1 MKRTLGLTLLLFA
14 TLFSCMRQEKPLP
27 AELSRTES
35 VMWEHPDSALS
46 ILRSMPQSSLSSG
59 KNYAT
64 WALLLAQARDK
75 VYGKRLPD
83 SLNIPF
89 SDKLVQDAMDY
100 FEKEDDLK
108 RMAQAYYYKGQLLED
123 QKKLTE
129 AIPLFLKSKDI
140 MTRLDEPLFTY
151 LICQS
156 LGNTYRYQDLYEESL
171 VQLKDAYQYA
181 LRSGNGE
188 RISYAL
194 SELGRTYVHINE
206 MDSALFYFG
215 KSLENAKRLGNLELE
230 AMAMGELGFVYGK
243 LRLYENALQY
253 IRKEVDIK
261 QEISCRELPQAYYG
275 LGYVFFD
282 AGQLDSSKVYFLKSL
297 ETDNLYTIK
306 GAYDFL
312 SKIEEEQ
319 NKYTDAI
326 YYNKQYRIYS
336 DSIYVLTHTYDLA
349 ELQAR
354 YDHENERLLNIN
366 NQLKLEKTNQ
376 EIIGLFVTAV
386 LLILIIVYQYRVLR
400 KEKSLAHAR
409 EQIRIYKESIR
420 ENENRIKENEQLI
433 ATLNNKQQEIDEI
446 VSENKSL
453 LDQNAESHKEIE
465 KYEEL
470 LKSSYKKLDEQL
482 PYFDKLKDLK
492 EHPRYLKDA
501 DWSLIINWTNLQYHQ
516 FYTRLEKDFPDFSE
530 LDKRY
535 CCLIKMGFSSSQI
548 AVFANSLPESVS
560 KQKQRIKQRIKKSK
574 QIPSDVSFLLDQ
586 YLKEY

>member
-27 AELSRTES
+27 AELSRAES

-89 SDKLVQDAMDY
+89 SDKLDQDAMDY

-354 YDHENERLLNIN
+354 YDHERLLNIN

>member
-1 MKRTLGLTLLLFA
+1 MKTTLGLTLLLFA

-27 AELSRTES
+27 AELSRAES

-83 SLNIPF
+83 SLNIPS

-354 YDHENERLLNIN
+354 YDHERLLNIN

-492 EHPRYLKDA
+492 EHPKYLKDA

>member
-27 AELSRTES
+27 AELSRAES

-83 SLNIPF
+83 SLNIPS

-243 LRLYENALQY
+243 LRLYEIALQY

-354 YDHENERLLNIN
+354 YDHERLLNIAN
-366 NQLKLEKTNQ
+366 SLQMEKLQILKIAL
-376 EIIGLFVTAV
+376 
-386 LLILIIVYQYRVLR
+386 LLIICLLIIILFYQIYIFKKERLLVSI
-400 KEKSLAHAR
+400 KEKINVY
-409 EQIRIYKESIR
+409 EEK
-420 ENENRIKENEQLI
+420 IKENE
-433 ATLNNKQQEIDEI
+433 
-446 VSENKSL
+446 L
-453 LDQNAESHKEIE
+453 LIE
-465 KYEEL
+465 KNNARIDSLTLEQSKVVEL
-470 LKSSYKKLDEQL
+470 NKINEDLKKQNRLLHEQIEKGKQSLSSYFVKLGDQV
-482 PYFDKLKDLK
+482 PYFYRLKRIRSCPHFLK
-492 EHPRYLKDA
+492 EE
-501 DWSLIINWTNLQYHQ
+501 DWSVIRIWVNLQYNQ
-516 FYTRLEKDFPDFSE
+516 YADRLEKDFPEFTE
-530 LDKRY
+530 LDMQY
-535 CCLIKMGFSSSQI
+535 CWLIKMGFTTSEIATCMAINSASST
-548 AVFANSLPESVS
+548 
-560 KQKQRIKQRIKKSK
+560 KQKQRIKQRIKKSAL
-574 QIPSDVSFLLDQ
+574 VSQKDDFSLDQ
-586 YLKEY
+586 FIKEY

>member
-27 AELSRTES
+27 AELSRAES

-297 ETDNLYTIK
+297 ESDNLYTIK

-354 YDHENERLLNIN
+354 YDHERLLNIN

>member
-27 AELSRTES
+27 AELSRAES

-83 SLNIPF
+83 SLNIPS

-156 LGNTYRYQDLYEESL
+156 LGNTYSYQDLYEESL

-354 YDHENERLLNIN
+354 YDHERLLNIAN
-366 NQLKLEKTNQ
+366 SLQMEKSQILKIAL
-376 EIIGLFVTAV
+376 
-386 LLILIIVYQYRVLR
+386 LLIICLLIIILFYQRYILKKERLLVSI
-400 KEKSLAHAR
+400 KEKINVY
-409 EQIRIYKESIR
+409 EEK
-420 ENENRIKENEQLI
+420 IKENE
-433 ATLNNKQQEIDEI
+433 
-446 VSENKSL
+446 L
-453 LDQNAESHKEIE
+453 LIE
-465 KYEEL
+465 KNNACIDSLTLEQSKVVEL
-470 LKSSYKKLDEQL
+470 NKINEDLKKQNRLLHEQTEKGKQSLSSYFVKLGDQV
-482 PYFDKLKDLK
+482 PYFYRLKRIRSCPHFLK
-492 EHPRYLKDA
+492 EE
-501 DWSLIINWTNLQYHQ
+501 DWSVIRIWVNLQYNQ
-516 FYTRLEKDFPDFSE
+516 YADRLEKDFPEFTE
-530 LDKRY
+530 LDMQY
-535 CCLIKMGFSSSQI
+535 CWLIKMGFTTSEIATCMAINSASST
-548 AVFANSLPESVS
+548 
-560 KQKQRIKQRIKKSK
+560 KQKQRIKQRIKKSAL
-574 QIPSDVSFLLDQ
+574 VSQKDDFSLDQ
-586 YLKEY
+586 FIKEY

>member
-27 AELSRTES
+27 AELSRAES

-83 SLNIPF
+83 SLNIPS
-89 SDKLVQDAMDY
+89 SDKLVQDAIDY

-354 YDHENERLLNIN
+354 YDHERLLNIN

-492 EHPRYLKDA
+492 EHPKYLKDA

-516 FYTRLEKDFPDFSE
+516 FYTRLERDFPDFSE

-574 QIPSDVSFLLDQ
+574 RMPSDVSLLLDQ

>member
-27 AELSRTES
+27 AELSRAES

-83 SLNIPF
+83 SLNIPS

-275 LGYVFFD
+275 LGYVFFFVF
-282 AGQLDSSKVYFLKSL
+282 QLDSSKVYFLKSL

-354 YDHENERLLNIN
+354 YDHERLLNIN

-492 EHPRYLKDA
+492 EHPKYLKDA

-574 QIPSDVSFLLDQ
+574 RMPSDVSLLLDQ

>member
-1 MKRTLGLTLLLFA
+1 MKTTLGLTLLLFA

-27 AELSRTES
+27 AELSRAES

-83 SLNIPF
+83 SLNIPS

-354 YDHENERLLNIN
+354 YDHERLLNIAN
-366 NQLKLEKTNQ
+366 SLQMEKSQILKIAL
-376 EIIGLFVTAV
+376 
-386 LLILIIVYQYRVLR
+386 LLIICLLIIILFYQRYILKKERLLVSI
-400 KEKSLAHAR
+400 KEKINMY
-409 EQIRIYKESIR
+409 EEK
-420 ENENRIKENEQLI
+420 IKENE
-433 ATLNNKQQEIDEI
+433 
-446 VSENKSL
+446 L
-453 LDQNAESHKEIE
+453 LIE
-465 KYEEL
+465 KNNACIDSLTLEQSKVVEL
-470 LKSSYKKLDEQL
+470 NKINEDLKKQNRLLHEQTEKGKQSLSSYFVKLGDQV
-482 PYFDKLKDLK
+482 PYFYRLKRIRSCPHFLK
-492 EHPRYLKDA
+492 EE
-501 DWSLIINWTNLQYHQ
+501 DWSVIRIWVNLQYNQ
-516 FYTRLEKDFPDFSE
+516 YADRLEKDFPEFTE
-530 LDKRY
+530 LDMQY
-535 CCLIKMGFSSSQI
+535 CWLIKMGFTTSEIATCMAINSASST
-548 AVFANSLPESVS
+548 
-560 KQKQRIKQRIKKSK
+560 KQKQRIKQRIKKSAL
-574 QIPSDVSFLLDQ
+574 VSQKDDFSLDQ
-586 YLKEY
+586 FIKEY

>member
-27 AELSRTES
+27 AELSRAES

-83 SLNIPF
+83 SLNIPS
-89 SDKLVQDAMDY
+89 SDELVQDAMDY

-354 YDHENERLLNIN
+354 YDHDRLLNIAN
-366 NQLKLEKTNQ
+366 SLQMEKSQILKIAL
-376 EIIGLFVTAV
+376 
-386 LLILIIVYQYRVLR
+386 LLIICLLIIILFYQRYILKKERLLVSI
-400 KEKSLAHAR
+400 KEKINVY
-409 EQIRIYKESIR
+409 EEK
-420 ENENRIKENEQLI
+420 IKENE
-433 ATLNNKQQEIDEI
+433 
-446 VSENKSL
+446 L
-453 LDQNAESHKEIE
+453 LIE
-465 KYEEL
+465 KNNACIDSLTLEQSKVVEL
-470 LKSSYKKLDEQL
+470 NKINEDLKKQNRLLHEQIEKGKQSLSSYFVKLGDQV
-482 PYFDKLKDLK
+482 PYFYRLKRIRSCPHFLK
-492 EHPRYLKDA
+492 EE
-501 DWSLIINWTNLQYHQ
+501 DWSVIRIWVNLQYNQ
-516 FYTRLEKDFPDFSE
+516 YADRLEKDFPEFTE
-530 LDKRY
+530 LDMQY
-535 CCLIKMGFSSSQI
+535 CWLIKMGFTTSEIATCMAINSASST
-548 AVFANSLPESVS
+548 
-560 KQKQRIKQRIKKSK
+560 KQKQRIKQRIKKSAL
-574 QIPSDVSFLLDQ
+574 VSQKDDFSLV
-586 YLKEY
+586 Y

>member
-27 AELSRTES
+27 AELSRAES

-83 SLNIPF
+83 SLNIPS
-89 SDKLVQDAMDY
+89 SDELVQDAMDY

-354 YDHENERLLNIN
+354 YDHERLLNIN

>member
-27 AELSRTES
+27 AELSRAES

-75 VYGKRLPD
+75 VYGKRLPA
-83 SLNIPF
+83 SLNIPS

-354 YDHENERLLNIN
+354 YDHERLLNIAN
-366 NQLKLEKTNQ
+366 SLQMEKSQILKIAL
-376 EIIGLFVTAV
+376 
-386 LLILIIVYQYRVLR
+386 LLIICLLIIILFYQRYILKKERLLVSI
-400 KEKSLAHAR
+400 KEKINVY
-409 EQIRIYKESIR
+409 EEK
-420 ENENRIKENEQLI
+420 IKENE
-433 ATLNNKQQEIDEI
+433 
-446 VSENKSL
+446 L
-453 LDQNAESHKEIE
+453 LIE
-465 KYEEL
+465 KNNACIDSLTLEQSKVVEL
-470 LKSSYKKLDEQL
+470 NKINEDLKKQNRLLHEQTEKGKQSLSSYFVKLGDQV
-482 PYFDKLKDLK
+482 PYFYRLKRIRSCPHFLK
-492 EHPRYLKDA
+492 EE
-501 DWSLIINWTNLQYHQ
+501 DWSVIRIWVNLQYNQ
-516 FYTRLEKDFPDFSE
+516 YADRLEKDFPEFTE
-530 LDKRY
+530 LDMQY
-535 CCLIKMGFSSSQI
+535 CWLIKMGFTTSEIATCMAINSASST
-548 AVFANSLPESVS
+548 
-560 KQKQRIKQRIKKSK
+560 KQKQRIKQRIKKSAL
-574 QIPSDVSFLLDQ
+574 VSQKDDFSLDQ
-586 YLKEY
+586 FIKEY

>member
-27 AELSRTES
+27 AELSRAES

-83 SLNIPF
+83 SLNIPS

-194 SELGRTYVHINE
+194 SELGRTYVHKNE

-354 YDHENERLLNIN
+354 YDHERLLNIN

-492 EHPRYLKDA
+492 EHPKYLKDA

-548 AVFANSLPESVS
+548 AIFANSLPESVS

>member
-14 TLFSCMRQEKPLP
+14 TLFSCMRQEKLLP
-27 AELSRTES
+27 AELSRAES

-83 SLNIPF
+83 SLNIPS

-354 YDHENERLLNIN
+354 YDHERLLNIAN
-366 NQLKLEKTNQ
+366 SLQMEKSQILKIAL
-376 EIIGLFVTAV
+376 
-386 LLILIIVYQYRVLR
+386 LLIICLLIIILFYQRYILKKERLLVSI
-400 KEKSLAHAR
+400 KEKINVY
-409 EQIRIYKESIR
+409 EEK
-420 ENENRIKENEQLI
+420 IKENE
-433 ATLNNKQQEIDEI
+433 
-446 VSENKSL
+446 L
-453 LDQNAESHKEIE
+453 LIE
-465 KYEEL
+465 KNNACIDSLTLEQSKVVEL
-470 LKSSYKKLDEQL
+470 NKINEDLKKQNRLLHEQTEKGKQSLSSYFVKLGDQV
-482 PYFDKLKDLK
+482 PYFYRLKRIRSCPHFLK
-492 EHPRYLKDA
+492 EE
-501 DWSLIINWTNLQYHQ
+501 DWSVIRIWVNLQYNQ
-516 FYTRLEKDFPDFSE
+516 YADRLEKDFPEFTE
-530 LDKRY
+530 LDMQY
-535 CCLIKMGFSSSQI
+535 CWLIKMGFTTSEIATCMAINSASST
-548 AVFANSLPESVS
+548 
-560 KQKQRIKQRIKKSK
+560 KQKQRIKQRIKKSAL
-574 QIPSDVSFLLDQ
+574 VSQKDDFSLDQ
-586 YLKEY
+586 FIKEY

>member
-27 AELSRTES
+27 AELSRAES

-83 SLNIPF
+83 SLNIPS
-89 SDKLVQDAMDY
+89 SDELVQDAMDY

-194 SELGRTYVHINE
+194 SELGRTYVHKNE

-354 YDHENERLLNIN
+354 YDHERLLNIAN
-366 NQLKLEKTNQ
+366 SLQMEKSQILKIAL
-376 EIIGLFVTAV
+376 
-386 LLILIIVYQYRVLR
+386 LLIICLLIIILFYQRYILKKERLLVSI
-400 KEKSLAHAR
+400 KEKINVY
-409 EQIRIYKESIR
+409 EEK
-420 ENENRIKENEQLI
+420 IKENE
-433 ATLNNKQQEIDEI
+433 
-446 VSENKSL
+446 L
-453 LDQNAESHKEIE
+453 LIE
-465 KYEEL
+465 KNNACIDSLTLEQSKVVEL
-470 LKSSYKKLDEQL
+470 NKINEDLKKQNRLLHEQTEKGKQSLSSYFVKLGDQV
-482 PYFDKLKDLK
+482 PYFYRLKRIRSCPHFLK
-492 EHPRYLKDA
+492 EE
-501 DWSLIINWTNLQYHQ
+501 DWSVIRIWVNLQYNQ
-516 FYTRLEKDFPDFSE
+516 YADRLEKDFPEFTE
-530 LDKRY
+530 LDMQY
-535 CCLIKMGFSSSQI
+535 CWLIKMGFTTSEIATCMAINSASST
-548 AVFANSLPESVS
+548 
-560 KQKQRIKQRIKKSK
+560 KQKQRIKQRIKKSAL
-574 QIPSDVSFLLDQ
+574 VSQKDDFSLDQ
-586 YLKEY
+586 FIKEY

>member
-27 AELSRTES
+27 AELSRAES

-83 SLNIPF
+83 SLNIPS
-89 SDKLVQDAMDY
+89 SDELVQDAMDY

-354 YDHENERLLNIN
+354 YDHERLLNIAN
-366 NQLKLEKTNQ
+366 SLQMEKLQILKIAL
-376 EIIGLFVTAV
+376 
-386 LLILIIVYQYRVLR
+386 LLIICLLIIILFYQIYIFKKERLLVSI
-400 KEKSLAHAR
+400 KEKINVY
-409 EQIRIYKESIR
+409 EEK
-420 ENENRIKENEQLI
+420 IKENE
-433 ATLNNKQQEIDEI
+433 
-446 VSENKSL
+446 L
-453 LDQNAESHKEIE
+453 LIE
-465 KYEEL
+465 KNNARIGSLTLEQSKVVEL
-470 LKSSYKKLDEQL
+470 NKINEDLKKQNRLLHEQIEKRKQSLSSYFVKLGDQV
-482 PYFDKLKDLK
+482 PYFYRLKRIRSCPHFLK
-492 EHPRYLKDA
+492 EE
-501 DWSLIINWTNLQYHQ
+501 DWSVIRIWVNLQYNQ
-516 FYTRLEKDFPDFSE
+516 YADRLEKDFPEFTE
-530 LDKRY
+530 LDMQY
-535 CCLIKMGFSSSQI
+535 CWLIKMGFTTSEIATCMAINSASST
-548 AVFANSLPESVS
+548 
-560 KQKQRIKQRIKKSK
+560 KQKQRIKQRIKKSAL
-574 QIPSDVSFLLDQ
+574 VSQKDDFSLDQ
-586 YLKEY
+586 FIKEY

>member
-27 AELSRTES
+27 AELSRAES

-83 SLNIPF
+83 SLNIPS

-336 DSIYVLTHTYDLA
+336 DSISVLTHTYDLA

-354 YDHENERLLNIN
+354 YDHERLLNIAN
-366 NQLKLEKTNQ
+366 SLQMEKSQILKIAL
-376 EIIGLFVTAV
+376 
-386 LLILIIVYQYRVLR
+386 LLIICLLIIILFYQRYILKKERLLVSI
-400 KEKSLAHAR
+400 KEKINVY
-409 EQIRIYKESIR
+409 EEK
-420 ENENRIKENEQLI
+420 IKENE
-433 ATLNNKQQEIDEI
+433 
-446 VSENKSL
+446 L
-453 LDQNAESHKEIE
+453 LIE
-465 KYEEL
+465 KNNACIDSLTLEQSKVVEL
-470 LKSSYKKLDEQL
+470 NKINEDLKKQNRLLHEQTEKGKQSLSSYFVKLGDQV
-482 PYFDKLKDLK
+482 PYFYRLKRIRSCPHFLK
-492 EHPRYLKDA
+492 EE
-501 DWSLIINWTNLQYHQ
+501 DWSVIRIWVNLQYNQ
-516 FYTRLEKDFPDFSE
+516 YADRLEKDFPEFTE
-530 LDKRY
+530 LDMQY
-535 CCLIKMGFSSSQI
+535 CWLIKMGFTTSEIATCMAINSASST
-548 AVFANSLPESVS
+548 
-560 KQKQRIKQRIKKSK
+560 KQKQRIKQRIKKSAL
-574 QIPSDVSFLLDQ
+574 VSQKDDFSLDQ
-586 YLKEY
+586 FIKEY

>member
-27 AELSRTES
+27 AELSRAES

-83 SLNIPF
+83 SLNIPS

-354 YDHENERLLNIN
+354 YDHERLLNIAN
-366 NQLKLEKTNQ
+366 SLQMEKLQILKIAL
-376 EIIGLFVTAV
+376 
-386 LLILIIVYQYRVLR
+386 LLIICLLIIILFYQIYIFKKERLLVSI
-400 KEKSLAHAR
+400 KEKINVY
-409 EQIRIYKESIR
+409 EEK
-420 ENENRIKENEQLI
+420 IKENE
-433 ATLNNKQQEIDEI
+433 
-446 VSENKSL
+446 L
-453 LDQNAESHKEIE
+453 LIE
-465 KYEEL
+465 KNNARIDSLTLEQSKVVEL
-470 LKSSYKKLDEQL
+470 NKINEDLKKQNRLLHEQIEKGKQSLSSYFVKLGDQV
-482 PYFDKLKDLK
+482 PYFYRLKRIRSCPHFLK
-492 EHPRYLKDA
+492 EE
-501 DWSLIINWTNLQYHQ
+501 DWSVIRIWVNLQYNQ
-516 FYTRLEKDFPDFSE
+516 YADCLEKDFPEFTE
-530 LDKRY
+530 LDMQY
-535 CCLIKMGFSSSQI
+535 CWLIKMGFTTSEIATCMAINSASST
-548 AVFANSLPESVS
+548 
-560 KQKQRIKQRIKKSK
+560 KQKQRIKQRIKKSAL
-574 QIPSDVSFLLDQ
+574 VSQKDDFSLDQ
-586 YLKEY
+586 FIKEY

>member
-27 AELSRTES
+27 AELSRAES

-83 SLNIPF
+83 SLNIPS
-89 SDKLVQDAMDY
+89 SDELVQDAMDY

-282 AGQLDSSKVYFLKSL
+282 VGQLDSSKVYFLKSL

-354 YDHENERLLNIN
+354 YDHERLLNIAN
-366 NQLKLEKTNQ
+366 SLQMEKLQILKIAL
-376 EIIGLFVTAV
+376 
-386 LLILIIVYQYRVLR
+386 LLIICLLIIILFYQRYILKKERLLVSI
-400 KEKSLAHAR
+400 KEKINVY
-409 EQIRIYKESIR
+409 EEK
-420 ENENRIKENEQLI
+420 IKENE
-433 ATLNNKQQEIDEI
+433 
-446 VSENKSL
+446 L
-453 LDQNAESHKEIE
+453 LIE
-465 KYEEL
+465 KNNTCIDSLTLEQSKVVEL
-470 LKSSYKKLDEQL
+470 NKINEDLKKQNRLLHEQIEKRKQSLSSYFVKLGDQV
-482 PYFDKLKDLK
+482 PYFYRLKRIRSCPHFLK
-492 EHPRYLKDA
+492 EE
-501 DWSLIINWTNLQYHQ
+501 DWSVIRIWVNLQYNQ
-516 FYTRLEKDFPDFSE
+516 YADRLEKDFPEFTE
-530 LDKRY
+530 LDMQY
-535 CCLIKMGFSSSQI
+535 CWLIKMGFTTSEIATCMAINSASST
-548 AVFANSLPESVS
+548 
-560 KQKQRIKQRIKKSK
+560 KQKQRIKQRIKKSAL
-574 QIPSDVSFLLDQ
+574 VSQKDDFSLDQ
-586 YLKEY
+586 FIKEY

>member
-1 MKRTLGLTLLLFA
+1 MKTTLGLTLLLFA

-27 AELSRTES
+27 AELSRAES

-354 YDHENERLLNIN
+354 YDHERLLNIN

>member
-27 AELSRTES
+27 AELSRAES

-354 YDHENERLLNIN
+354 YDHERLLNIN

-492 EHPRYLKDA
+492 EHPKYLKDA

>member
-27 AELSRTES
+27 AELSRAES

-194 SELGRTYVHINE
+194 SELGRTYVHKNE

-354 YDHENERLLNIN
+354 YDHERLLNIAN
-366 NQLKLEKTNQ
+366 SLQMEKLQILKIAL
-376 EIIGLFVTAV
+376 
-386 LLILIIVYQYRVLR
+386 LLIICLLIIILFYQIYIFKKERLLVSI
-400 KEKSLAHAR
+400 KEKINVY
-409 EQIRIYKESIR
+409 EEK
-420 ENENRIKENEQLI
+420 IKENE
-433 ATLNNKQQEIDEI
+433 
-446 VSENKSL
+446 L
-453 LDQNAESHKEIE
+453 LIE
-465 KYEEL
+465 KNNARIDSLTLEQSKVFEL
-470 LKSSYKKLDEQL
+470 NKINEDLKKQNRLLHEQIEKGKQSLSSYFVKLGDQV
-482 PYFDKLKDLK
+482 PYFYRLKRIRSCPHFLK
-492 EHPRYLKDA
+492 EE
-501 DWSLIINWTNLQYHQ
+501 DWSVIRIWVNLQYNQ
-516 FYTRLEKDFPDFSE
+516 YADRLEKDFPEFTE
-530 LDKRY
+530 LDMQY
-535 CCLIKMGFSSSQI
+535 CWLIKMGFTTSEIATCMAINSASST
-548 AVFANSLPESVS
+548 
-560 KQKQRIKQRIKKSK
+560 KQKQRIKQRIKKSAL
-574 QIPSDVSFLLDQ
+574 VSQKDDFSLDQ
-586 YLKEY
+586 FIKEY

>member
-27 AELSRTES
+27 AELSRAES

-83 SLNIPF
+83 SLNIPS

-297 ETDNLYTIK
+297 ETDNLYTIR

-354 YDHENERLLNIN
+354 YDHERLLNIAN
-366 NQLKLEKTNQ
+366 SLQMEKSQILKIAL
-376 EIIGLFVTAV
+376 
-386 LLILIIVYQYRVLR
+386 LLIICLLIIILFYQRYILKKERLLVSI
-400 KEKSLAHAR
+400 KEKINVY
-409 EQIRIYKESIR
+409 EEK
-420 ENENRIKENEQLI
+420 IKENE
-433 ATLNNKQQEIDEI
+433 
-446 VSENKSL
+446 L
-453 LDQNAESHKEIE
+453 LIE
-465 KYEEL
+465 KNNACIDSLTLEQSKVVEL
-470 LKSSYKKLDEQL
+470 NKINEDLKKQNRLLHEQTEKGKQSLSSYFVKLGDQV
-482 PYFDKLKDLK
+482 PYFYRLKRIRSCPHFLK
-492 EHPRYLKDA
+492 EE
-501 DWSLIINWTNLQYHQ
+501 DWSVIRIWVNLQYNQ
-516 FYTRLEKDFPDFSE
+516 YADRLEKDFPEFTE
-530 LDKRY
+530 LDMQY
-535 CCLIKMGFSSSQI
+535 CWLIKMGFTTSEIATCMAINSASST
-548 AVFANSLPESVS
+548 
-560 KQKQRIKQRIKKSK
+560 KQKQRIKQRIKKSAL
-574 QIPSDVSFLLDQ
+574 VSQKDDFSLDQ
-586 YLKEY
+586 FIKEY

>member
-27 AELSRTES
+27 AELSRAES

-83 SLNIPF
+83 SLNIPS
-89 SDKLVQDAMDY
+89 SDELVQDAMDY

-336 DSIYVLTHTYDLA
+336 DSIYVLTHAYDLA

-354 YDHENERLLNIN
+354 YDHERLLNIAN
-366 NQLKLEKTNQ
+366 SLQMEKLQILKIAL
-376 EIIGLFVTAV
+376 
-386 LLILIIVYQYRVLR
+386 LLIICLLIIILFYQIYIFKKERLLVSI
-400 KEKSLAHAR
+400 KEKINVY
-409 EQIRIYKESIR
+409 EEK
-420 ENENRIKENEQLI
+420 IKENE
-433 ATLNNKQQEIDEI
+433 
-446 VSENKSL
+446 L
-453 LDQNAESHKEIE
+453 LIE
-465 KYEEL
+465 KNNARIDSLTLEQSKVVEL
-470 LKSSYKKLDEQL
+470 NKINEDLKKQNRLLHEQIEKGKQSLSSYFVKLGDQV
-482 PYFDKLKDLK
+482 PYFYRLKRIRSCPHFLK
-492 EHPRYLKDA
+492 EE
-501 DWSLIINWTNLQYHQ
+501 DWSVIRIWVNLQYNQ
-516 FYTRLEKDFPDFSE
+516 YADRLEKDFPEFTE
-530 LDKRY
+530 LDMQY
-535 CCLIKMGFSSSQI
+535 CWLIKMGFTTSEIATCMAINSASST
-548 AVFANSLPESVS
+548 
-560 KQKQRIKQRIKKSK
+560 KQKQRIKQRIKKSAL
-574 QIPSDVSFLLDQ
+574 VSQKDDFSLDQ
-586 YLKEY
+586 FIKEY

>member
-27 AELSRTES
+27 AELSRAES

-83 SLNIPF
+83 SLNIPS

-261 QEISCRELPQAYYG
+261 QQISCRELPQAYYG

-354 YDHENERLLNIN
+354 YDHERLLNIAN
-366 NQLKLEKTNQ
+366 SLQMEKSQILK
-376 EIIGLFVTAV
+376 IAM
-386 LLILIIVYQYRVLR
+386 LLIICLLIIILFYQRYILKKERLLVSI
-400 KEKSLAHAR
+400 KEKINVY
-409 EQIRIYKESIR
+409 EEK
-420 ENENRIKENEQLI
+420 IKENE
-433 ATLNNKQQEIDEI
+433 
-446 VSENKSL
+446 L
-453 LDQNAESHKEIE
+453 LIE
-465 KYEEL
+465 KNNACIDSLTLEQSKVVEL
-470 LKSSYKKLDEQL
+470 NKINEDLKKQNRLLHEQTEKGKQSLSSYFVKLGDQV
-482 PYFDKLKDLK
+482 PYFYRLKRIRSCPHFLK
-492 EHPRYLKDA
+492 EE
-501 DWSLIINWTNLQYHQ
+501 DWSVIRIWVNLQYNQ
-516 FYTRLEKDFPDFSE
+516 YADRLEKDFPEFTE
-530 LDKRY
+530 LDMQY
-535 CCLIKMGFSSSQI
+535 CWLIKMGFTTSEIATCMAINSASST
-548 AVFANSLPESVS
+548 
-560 KQKQRIKQRIKKSK
+560 KQKQRIKQRIKKSAL
-574 QIPSDVSFLLDQ
+574 VSQKDDFSLDQ
-586 YLKEY
+586 FIKEY

>member
-27 AELSRTES
+27 AELSRAES

-83 SLNIPF
+83 SLNIPS

-354 YDHENERLLNIN
+354 YDHERLLNIAN
-366 NQLKLEKTNQ
+366 SLQMEKLQILKIAL
-376 EIIGLFVTAV
+376 
-386 LLILIIVYQYRVLR
+386 LLIICLLIIILFYQIYIFKKERLLVSI
-400 KEKSLAHAR
+400 KEKINVY
-409 EQIRIYKESIR
+409 EEK
-420 ENENRIKENEQLI
+420 IKENE
-433 ATLNNKQQEIDEI
+433 
-446 VSENKSL
+446 L
-453 LDQNAESHKEIE
+453 LIE
-465 KYEEL
+465 KNNARIDSLTLEQSKVFEL
-470 LKSSYKKLDEQL
+470 NKINEDLKKQNRLLHEQIEKGKQSLSSYFVKLGDQV
-482 PYFDKLKDLK
+482 PYFYRLKRIRSCPHFLK
-492 EHPRYLKDA
+492 EE
-501 DWSLIINWTNLQYHQ
+501 DWSVIRIWVNLQYNQ
-516 FYTRLEKDFPDFSE
+516 YADRLEKDFPEFTE
-530 LDKRY
+530 LDMQY
-535 CCLIKMGFSSSQI
+535 CWLIKMGFTTSEIATCMAINSASST
-548 AVFANSLPESVS
+548 
-560 KQKQRIKQRIKKSK
+560 KQKQRIKQRIKKSAL
-574 QIPSDVSFLLDQ
+574 VSQKDDFSLDQ
-586 YLKEY
+586 FIKEY

>member
-1 MKRTLGLTLLLFA
+1 MKTTLGLTLLLFA

-27 AELSRTES
+27 AELSRAES

-83 SLNIPF
+83 SLNIPS

-354 YDHENERLLNIN
+354 YDHERLLNIAN
-366 NQLKLEKTNQ
+366 SLQMEKLQILKIAL
-376 EIIGLFVTAV
+376 
-386 LLILIIVYQYRVLR
+386 LLIICLLIIILFYQRYILKKERLLVSI
-400 KEKSLAHAR
+400 KEKINVY
-409 EQIRIYKESIR
+409 EEK
-420 ENENRIKENEQLI
+420 IKENE
-433 ATLNNKQQEIDEI
+433 
-446 VSENKSL
+446 L
-453 LDQNAESHKEIE
+453 LIE
-465 KYEEL
+465 KNNACIDSLTLEQSKVVEL
-470 LKSSYKKLDEQL
+470 NKINEDLKKQNRLLHEQTEKGKQSLSSYFVKLGDQV
-482 PYFDKLKDLK
+482 PSFYRLKRIRSCPHFLK
-492 EHPRYLKDA
+492 EE
-501 DWSLIINWTNLQYHQ
+501 DWSVIRIWVNLQYNQ
-516 FYTRLEKDFPDFSE
+516 YADRLEKDFPEFTE
-530 LDKRY
+530 LDMQY
-535 CCLIKMGFSSSQI
+535 CWLIKMGFTTSEIATCMAINSASST
-548 AVFANSLPESVS
+548 
-560 KQKQRIKQRIKKSK
+560 KQKQRIKQRIKKSAL
-574 QIPSDVSFLLDQ
+574 VSQKDDFSLDQ
-586 YLKEY
+586 FIKEY

>member
-27 AELSRTES
+27 AELSRAES

-354 YDHENERLLNIN
+354 YDHERLLNIN

-516 FYTRLEKDFPDFSE
+516 FYTRLEKDFPNFSE

>member
-27 AELSRTES
+27 AELSRAES

-83 SLNIPF
+83 SLNIPS

-319 NKYTDAI
+319 NKYADAI

-354 YDHENERLLNIN
+354 YDHERLLNIAN
-366 NQLKLEKTNQ
+366 SLQMEKLQILKIAL
-376 EIIGLFVTAV
+376 
-386 LLILIIVYQYRVLR
+386 LLIICLLIIILFYQIYIFKKERLLVSI
-400 KEKSLAHAR
+400 KEKINVY
-409 EQIRIYKESIR
+409 EEK
-420 ENENRIKENEQLI
+420 IKENE
-433 ATLNNKQQEIDEI
+433 
-446 VSENKSL
+446 L
-453 LDQNAESHKEIE
+453 LIE
-465 KYEEL
+465 KNNARIDSLTLEQSKVVEL
-470 LKSSYKKLDEQL
+470 NKINEDLKKQNRLLHEQIEKGKQSLSSYFVKLGDQV
-482 PYFDKLKDLK
+482 PYFYRLKRIRSCPHFLK
-492 EHPRYLKDA
+492 EE
-501 DWSLIINWTNLQYHQ
+501 DWSVIRIWVNLQYNQ
-516 FYTRLEKDFPDFSE
+516 YADRLEKDFPEFTE
-530 LDKRY
+530 LDMQY
-535 CCLIKMGFSSSQI
+535 CWLIKMGFTTSEIATCMAINSASST
-548 AVFANSLPESVS
+548 
-560 KQKQRIKQRIKKSK
+560 KQKQRIKQRIKKSAL
-574 QIPSDVSFLLDQ
+574 VSQKDDFSLDQ
-586 YLKEY
+586 FIKEY

>member
-27 AELSRTES
+27 AELSRAES

-83 SLNIPF
+83 SLNIPS

-354 YDHENERLLNIN
+354 YDHERLLNIAN
-366 NQLKLEKTNQ
+366 SLQMEKLQILKIAL
-376 EIIGLFVTAV
+376 
-386 LLILIIVYQYRVLR
+386 LLIICLLIIILFYQIYIFKKERLLVSI
-400 KEKSLAHAR
+400 KEKINVY
-409 EQIRIYKESIR
+409 EEK
-420 ENENRIKENEQLI
+420 IKENE
-433 ATLNNKQQEIDEI
+433 
-446 VSENKSL
+446 L
-453 LDQNAESHKEIE
+453 LIE
-465 KYEEL
+465 KNNARIDSLTLEQSKVVEL
-470 LKSSYKKLDEQL
+470 NKINEDLKKQNRLLHEQIEKGKQSLSSYFVKLGDQV
-482 PYFDKLKDLK
+482 PYFYRLKRIRSCPHFLK
-492 EHPRYLKDA
+492 EE
-501 DWSLIINWTNLQYHQ
+501 DWSVIRIWVNLQYNQ
-516 FYTRLEKDFPDFSE
+516 YADRLEKDFPEFTE
-530 LDKRY
+530 LDMQY
-535 CCLIKMGFSSSQI
+535 CWLIKMGFTTSEIATCMAINSASST
-548 AVFANSLPESVS
+548 
-560 KQKQRIKQRIKKSK
+560 KQKQRIKKSAL
-574 QIPSDVSFLLDQ
+574 VSQKDDFSLDQ
-586 YLKEY
+586 FIKEY

>member
-27 AELSRTES
+27 AELSRAES

-83 SLNIPF
+83 SLNIPS
-89 SDKLVQDAMDY
+89 SDELVQDAMDY

-319 NKYTDAI
+319 NKYADAI

-354 YDHENERLLNIN
+354 YDHERLLNIAN
-366 NQLKLEKTNQ
+366 SLQMEKLQILKIAL
-376 EIIGLFVTAV
+376 
-386 LLILIIVYQYRVLR
+386 LLIICLLIIILFYQIYIFKKERLLVSI
-400 KEKSLAHAR
+400 KEKINVY
-409 EQIRIYKESIR
+409 EEK
-420 ENENRIKENEQLI
+420 IKENE
-433 ATLNNKQQEIDEI
+433 
-446 VSENKSL
+446 L
-453 LDQNAESHKEIE
+453 LIE
-465 KYEEL
+465 KNNARIDSLTLEQSKVVEL
-470 LKSSYKKLDEQL
+470 NKINEDLKKQNRLLHEQIEKGKQSLSSYFVKLGDQV
-482 PYFDKLKDLK
+482 PYFYRLKRIRSCPHFLK
-492 EHPRYLKDA
+492 EE
-501 DWSLIINWTNLQYHQ
+501 DWSVIRIWVNLQYNQ
-516 FYTRLEKDFPDFSE
+516 YADRLEKDFPEFTE
-530 LDKRY
+530 LDMQY
-535 CCLIKMGFSSSQI
+535 CWLIKMGFTTSEIATCMAINSASST
-548 AVFANSLPESVS
+548 
-560 KQKQRIKQRIKKSK
+560 KQKQRIKQRIKKSAL
-574 QIPSDVSFLLDQ
+574 VSQKDDFSLDQ
-586 YLKEY
+586 FIKEY

>member
-27 AELSRTES
+27 AELSRAES

-83 SLNIPF
+83 SLNIPS

-354 YDHENERLLNIN
+354 YDHERLLNIAN
-366 NQLKLEKTNQ
+366 SLQMEKLQILKIAL
-376 EIIGLFVTAV
+376 
-386 LLILIIVYQYRVLR
+386 LLIICLLIIILFYQIYIFKKERLLVSI
-400 KEKSLAHAR
+400 KEKINVY
-409 EQIRIYKESIR
+409 EEK
-420 ENENRIKENEQLI
+420 IKENE
-433 ATLNNKQQEIDEI
+433 
-446 VSENKSL
+446 L
-453 LDQNAESHKEIE
+453 LIE
-465 KYEEL
+465 KNNARIDSLTLEQSKVVEL
-470 LKSSYKKLDEQL
+470 NKINEDLKKQNRLLHEQIEKGKQSLSSYFVKLGDQV
-482 PYFDKLKDLK
+482 PYFYRLKRIRSCPHFLK
-492 EHPRYLKDA
+492 EE
-501 DWSLIINWTNLQYHQ
+501 DWSVIRIWVNLQYNQ
-516 FYTRLEKDFPDFSE
+516 YADRLEKDFLEFTE
-530 LDKRY
+530 LDMQY
-535 CCLIKMGFSSSQI
+535 CWLIKMGFTTSEIATCMAINSASST
-548 AVFANSLPESVS
+548 
-560 KQKQRIKQRIKKSK
+560 KQKQRIKQRIKKSAL
-574 QIPSDVSFLLDQ
+574 VSQKDDFSLDQ
-586 YLKEY
+586 FIKEY

>member
-27 AELSRTES
+27 AELSRAES

-83 SLNIPF
+83 SLNIPS
-89 SDKLVQDAMDY
+89 SDELVQDAMDY

-194 SELGRTYVHINE
+194 SELGRTYVHKNE

-354 YDHENERLLNIN
+354 YDHERLLNIAN
-366 NQLKLEKTNQ
+366 SLQMEKLQILKIAL
-376 EIIGLFVTAV
+376 
-386 LLILIIVYQYRVLR
+386 LLIICLLIIILFYQIYIFKKDRLLVSI
-400 KEKSLAHAR
+400 KEKINVY
-409 EQIRIYKESIR
+409 EEK
-420 ENENRIKENEQLI
+420 IKENE
-433 ATLNNKQQEIDEI
+433 
-446 VSENKSL
+446 L
-453 LDQNAESHKEIE
+453 LIE
-465 KYEEL
+465 KNNARIDSLTLEQSKVVEL
-470 LKSSYKKLDEQL
+470 NKINEDLKKQNRLLHEQIEKGKQSLSSYFVKLGDQV
-482 PYFDKLKDLK
+482 PYFYRLKRIRSCPHFLK
-492 EHPRYLKDA
+492 EE
-501 DWSLIINWTNLQYHQ
+501 DWSVIRIWVNLQYNQ
-516 FYTRLEKDFPDFSE
+516 YADRLEKDFPEFTE
-530 LDKRY
+530 LDMQY
-535 CCLIKMGFSSSQI
+535 CWLIKMGFTTSEIATCMAINSASST
-548 AVFANSLPESVS
+548 
-560 KQKQRIKQRIKKSK
+560 KQKQRIKQRIKKSAL
-574 QIPSDVSFLLDQ
+574 VSQKDDFSLDQ
-586 YLKEY
+586 FIKEY

>member
-27 AELSRTES
+27 AELSRAES

-83 SLNIPF
+83 SLNIPS
-89 SDKLVQDAMDY
+89 SDELVQDAMDY

-354 YDHENERLLNIN
+354 YDHERLLNIN

-409 EQIRIYKESIR
+409 EQIRIYKESIK

-492 EHPRYLKDA
+492 EHPKYLKDA

-574 QIPSDVSFLLDQ
+574 RMLSDVSLLLDQ

>member
-27 AELSRTES
+27 AELSRAES

-83 SLNIPF
+83 SLNIPS
-89 SDKLVQDAMDY
+89 SDELVQDAMDY

-354 YDHENERLLNIN
+354 YDHERLLNIAN
-366 NQLKLEKTNQ
+366 SLQMEKLQILKIAL
-376 EIIGLFVTAV
+376 
-386 LLILIIVYQYRVLR
+386 LLIICLLIIILFYQIYIFKKERLLVSI
-400 KEKSLAHAR
+400 KEKINVY
-409 EQIRIYKESIR
+409 EEK
-420 ENENRIKENEQLI
+420 IKENE
-433 ATLNNKQQEIDEI
+433 
-446 VSENKSL
+446 L
-453 LDQNAESHKEIE
+453 LIE
-465 KYEEL
+465 KNNARIDSLTLEQSKVVEL
-470 LKSSYKKLDEQL
+470 NKINEDLKKQNRLLHEQIEKRKQSLSSYFVKLGDQV
-482 PYFDKLKDLK
+482 PYFYRLKRIRSCPHFLK
-492 EHPRYLKDA
+492 EE
-501 DWSLIINWTNLQYHQ
+501 DWSVIRIWVNLQYNQ
-516 FYTRLEKDFPDFSE
+516 YADRLEKDFPEFTE
-530 LDKRY
+530 LDMQY
-535 CCLIKMGFSSSQI
+535 CWLIKMGFTTSEIATCMAINSASST
-548 AVFANSLPESVS
+548 
-560 KQKQRIKQRIKKSK
+560 KQKQRIKQRIKKSAL
-574 QIPSDVSFLLDQ
+574 VSQKDDFSLDQ
-586 YLKEY
+586 FIKEY

>member
-27 AELSRTES
+27 AELSRAES

-83 SLNIPF
+83 SLNIPS
-89 SDKLVQDAMDY
+89 SDELVQDAMDY

-194 SELGRTYVHINE
+194 SELGRTYVHKNE

-354 YDHENERLLNIN
+354 YDHERLLNIAN
-366 NQLKLEKTNQ
+366 SLQMEKLQILKIAL
-376 EIIGLFVTAV
+376 
-386 LLILIIVYQYRVLR
+386 LLIICLLIIILFYQIYIFKKERLLVSI
-400 KEKSLAHAR
+400 KEKINVY
-409 EQIRIYKESIR
+409 EEK
-420 ENENRIKENEQLI
+420 IKENE
-433 ATLNNKQQEIDEI
+433 
-446 VSENKSL
+446 L
-453 LDQNAESHKEIE
+453 LIE
-465 KYEEL
+465 KNNARIDSLTLEQSKVFEL
-470 LKSSYKKLDEQL
+470 NKINEDLKKQNRLLHEQIEKGKQSLSSYFVKLGDQV
-482 PYFDKLKDLK
+482 PYFYRLKRIRSCPHFLK
-492 EHPRYLKDA
+492 EE
-501 DWSLIINWTNLQYHQ
+501 DWSVIRIWVNLQYNQ
-516 FYTRLEKDFPDFSE
+516 YADRLEKDFPEFTE
-530 LDKRY
+530 LDMQY
-535 CCLIKMGFSSSQI
+535 CWLIKMGFTTSEIATCMAINSASSTK
-548 AVFANSLPESVS
+548 E
-560 KQKQRIKQRIKKSK
+560 KQRIKQRIKKSAL
-574 QIPSDVSFLLDQ
+574 VSQKDDFSLDQ
-586 YLKEY
+586 FIKEY

>member
-27 AELSRTES
+27 AELSRAES

-83 SLNIPF
+83 SLNIPS
-89 SDKLVQDAMDY
+89 SDELVQDAMDY

-354 YDHENERLLNIN
+354 YDHEILLNIANSLQMEKLQILKIALLLIICLLIIILFYQIYIFKKERLLVSI
-366 NQLKLEKTNQ
+366 
-376 EIIGLFVTAV
+376 
-386 LLILIIVYQYRVLR
+386 
-400 KEKSLAHAR
+400 KEKINVY
-409 EQIRIYKESIR
+409 EEK
-420 ENENRIKENEQLI
+420 IKENE
-433 ATLNNKQQEIDEI
+433 
-446 VSENKSL
+446 L
-453 LDQNAESHKEIE
+453 LIE
-465 KYEEL
+465 KNNARIDSLTLEQSKVVEL
-470 LKSSYKKLDEQL
+470 NKINEDLKKQNRLLHEQIEKGKQSLSSYFVKLGDQV
-482 PYFDKLKDLK
+482 PYFYRLKRIRSCPHFLK
-492 EHPRYLKDA
+492 EE
-501 DWSLIINWTNLQYHQ
+501 DWSVIRIWVNLQYNQ
-516 FYTRLEKDFPDFSE
+516 YADRLEKDFPEFTE
-530 LDKRY
+530 LDMQY
-535 CCLIKMGFSSSQI
+535 CWLIKMGFTTSEIATCMAINSASST
-548 AVFANSLPESVS
+548 
-560 KQKQRIKQRIKKSK
+560 KQKQRIKQRIKKSAL
-574 QIPSDVSFLLDQ
+574 VSQKDDFSLDQ
-586 YLKEY
+586 FIKEY

>member
-27 AELSRTES
+27 AELSRAES

-354 YDHENERLLNIN
+354 YDHERLLNIN

-560 KQKQRIKQRIKKSK
+560 KQKQRIKKSK